1 MSAPAQ
7 LLFGNDQI
15 FFAPTIPVEVR
26 MLLNRATQQYGNPA
40 EAERLLLSAKQLAP
54 EQLETYIALYK
65 FYFYQKRLDDAEAIA
80 TQALEKSAIQ
90 GGFDKDWAVLTPMT
104 TDWTVQDGPQR
115 VYLYTMKALGFIR
128 LRQQNFSGAE
138 AVLRRLE
145 QLDPDD
151 QVGGSVILDVAV
163 GLMGDLED

>member
-1 MSAPAQ
+1 MSTPAQ
-7 LLFGNDQI
+7 LLFGNEQI
-15 FFAPTIPVEVR
+15 FFTPTIPVEVR

-40 EAERLLLSAKQLAP
+40 EAERLLLAAMQLAP

-80 TQALEKSAIQ
+80 LLALEKSAAQ
-90 GGFDKDWAVLTPMT
+90 GEFDKDWTRLTPASA
-104 TDWTVQDGPQR
+104 DWGIHDGPQR

-128 LRQQNFSGAE
+128 LRQQDFSSAE
-138 AVLRRLE
+138 AVLRCLE

-163 GLMGDLED
+163 GLMED